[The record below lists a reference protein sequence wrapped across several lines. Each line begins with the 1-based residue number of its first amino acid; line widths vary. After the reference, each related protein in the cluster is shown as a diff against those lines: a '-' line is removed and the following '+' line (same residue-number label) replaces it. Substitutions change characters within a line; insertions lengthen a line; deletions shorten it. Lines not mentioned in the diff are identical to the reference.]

1 MLSLCYFSH
10 FTGGEKKKKRLESE
24 ESFNDFSFS
33 RLGKEPRA
41 DSNFHR
47 IWPEALPILLV
58 LPVIFINKHLGF
70 FFQLYKHHVLFI
82 MLCTGYSIQSVLF
95 MQSIPSTAVC
105 QKIAKYGSSLGC

>member
-10 FTGGEKKKKRLESE
+10 FTGGGKKKRLESE

-82 MLCTGYSIQSVLF
+82 MLCTGHSIQSVLF